1 MCKVNLE
8 ILLFLEVI
16 LLLVDVQVVATENIK
31 IIEIAVIQVQD
42 ISAVV
47 IVVEIV
53 PELREIVFH
62 EIIGYKRILTEPI
75 CLIESEFGNLINWLI
90 RAT

>member
-62 EIIGYKRILTEPI
+62 EIIRHKGVFSKSI
-75 CLIESEFGNLINWLI
+75 CLV
-90 RAT
+90 